1 MNVTN
6 PDFCKQVDGVVAALP
21 LESLK
26 TYVSWDVVRG
36 ASAWLSQ
43 PFVDANFKMRQ
54 ALTGQKQIQDRWKRC
69 VDLVDGSL
77 GEALGQ
83 RYVEATFGAE
93 GKARML
99 KMVGA
104 LEESLGSD
112 IQGLSWMSDDTKKQA
127 KVKLE
132 AIPNKIGYPA
142 AYRDYSSV
150 AIRKDDLL
158 GNVERASEFES

>member
-6 PDFCKQVDGVVAALP
+6 PDFFRQVNGVVAALP
-21 LESLK
+21 LDSLK
-26 TYVSWDVVRG
+26 TYVSWHVLRG
-36 ASAWLSQ
+36 AAPWLSQ

-83 RYVEATFGAE
+83 RYVEATFGAD
-93 GKARML
+93 GKQRML
-99 KMVGA
+99 KMVDA
-104 LEESLGSD
+104 LEKSLDAD

-132 AIPNKIGYPA
+132 AIRNKIGYPDE
-142 AYRDYSSV
+142 YRDYSSV
-150 AIRKDDLL
+150 TIKARRPDREC
-158 GNVERASEFES
+158 GAGQ